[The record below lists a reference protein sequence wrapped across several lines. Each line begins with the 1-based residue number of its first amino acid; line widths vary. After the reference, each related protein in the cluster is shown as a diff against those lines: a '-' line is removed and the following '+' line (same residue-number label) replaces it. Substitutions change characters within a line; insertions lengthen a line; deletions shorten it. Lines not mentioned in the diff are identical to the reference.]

1 MSNDIEHRIIRF
13 RMNMNKTSS
22 LSMNNSIWLNING
35 FDIKGSDIELI
46 DKLKLFG
53 NSNITIGVNIHDYKN
68 FPDQELEK
76 HINIHQTFIENHT
89 IIPINTLTIPN
100 IFNVQGRTINDMII
114 PITSYRIAYYISQVL
129 KNINS
134 VDRKIIVEIGG
145 GWGLGAYITL
155 NNRPNT
161 CYIIIDL
168 PSTSILSAW
177 FLLQTGKNVLLFGEF
192 DEWVNNLTE
201 KYDVIIVPPEFI
213 EKFDE
218 NFADITINTASLTE
232 MSEEYIDYYV
242 KNIAKISKIFYEDNH
257 TNLAAAYMLNCFNK
271 YLTDFDLILSQETP
285 INYTTGLWGYY
296 PFIEKIYK
304 KRL

>member
-1 MSNDIEHRIIRF
+1 MPNDIEQRIIRF

-22 LSMNNSIWLNING
+22 LSMNNSIWLTING
-35 FDIKGSDIELI
+35 FDSKGSDIDLI

-53 NSNITIGVNIHDYKN
+53 NSSITIGVNIHDYKN
-68 FPDQELEK
+68 FPAEELEK

-89 IIPINTLTIPN
+89 TIPINTLTIPN
-100 IFNVQGRTINDMII
+100 IFNVQGRALNDMVI

-129 KNINS
+129 KNIHN
-134 VDRKIIVEIGG
+134 VDRKIIVELGG

-192 DEWVNNLTE
+192 DEWNNSLTE
-201 KYDVIIVPPEFI
+201 KYDIIIVPPEFI

-218 NFADITINTASLTE
+218 NFADVTINTASLTE

-242 KNIAKISKIFYEDNH
+242 KNIAKITKIFYEDNH
-257 TNLAAAYMLNCFNK
+257 TSLASTYMLNCFNK

-285 INYTTGLWGYY
+285 INYTTGLWDYY